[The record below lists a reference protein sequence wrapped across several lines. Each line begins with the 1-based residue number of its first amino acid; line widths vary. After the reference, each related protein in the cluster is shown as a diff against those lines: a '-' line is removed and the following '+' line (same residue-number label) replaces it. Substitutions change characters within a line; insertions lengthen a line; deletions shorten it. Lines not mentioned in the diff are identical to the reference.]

1 MKKSLECCSDEFLDT
16 LKEWDCLRPKMVYLL
31 IDDVQR
37 RHKEIDIGG
46 GSAITSAHSR
56 TLNCISYLHCHIS
69 LWVCGKD
76 ISASHTHTRSKVYT
90 HTQREEARRYVGV
103 KAKKRGMH
111 RCCSLFVM
119 MMDGS
124 AFRKTRLGSIN
135 VLHRNK

>member
-1 MKKSLECCSDEFLDT
+1 MKKSLEFCSDEFLDT

-46 GSAITSAHSR
+46 GSAITSTHSR

-76 ISASHTHTRSKVYT
+76 IIASHTHDQRCT
-90 HTQREEARRYVGV
+90 HTHREERQENRLELKRR
-103 KAKKRGMH
+103 KEI
-111 RCCSLFVM
+111 CFV
-119 MMDGS
+119 
-124 AFRKTRLGSIN
+124 A
-135 VLHRNK
+135 VLWL